1 MLGGGPPK
9 EDTGA
14 PGDAPSLED
23 LGSWD
28 NSSPGGGGTA
38 PAGGSPQR
46 PAETPP
52 QSGSMF
58 GGGLFGGSKR

>member
-1 MLGGGPPK
+1 
-9 EDTGA
+9 
-14 PGDAPSLED
+14 LED
-23 LGSWD
+23 LGNWD

-46 PAETPP
+46 PVETPP